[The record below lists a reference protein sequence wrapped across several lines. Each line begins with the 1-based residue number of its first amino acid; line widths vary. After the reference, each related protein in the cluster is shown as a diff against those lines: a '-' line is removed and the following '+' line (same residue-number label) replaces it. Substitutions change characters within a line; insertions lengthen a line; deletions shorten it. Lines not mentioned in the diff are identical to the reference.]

1 MAKNFID
8 YELLESLSAS
18 DAGVA
23 LHNKVI
29 KLSEETGEVAQ
40 AYLGASGS
48 RNVSKSSSATYEGIL
63 EECCDVINV
72 AVDIINNL
80 GFSDEA
86 VKTMFDK
93 KLNKWKSKVEKY

>member
-8 YELLESLSAS
+8 YELLEFLSAS

-29 KLSEETGEVAQ
+29 KLSEETGEVSQ
-40 AYLGASGS
+40 AYLGVSGS
-48 RNVSKSSSATYEGIL
+48 KNVSKSSSATYEGIL
-63 EECCDVINV
+63 EECCDVVNV
-72 AVDIINNL
+72 AVDIINSL
-80 GFSDEA
+80 GFPDEV
-86 VKTMFDK
+86 VKAMFDK